1 MPKLKFLK
9 KLKQY
14 KKLTISILVILL
26 FIVYKIFSNINPSL
40 NEEYFELSEVRK
52 GNLAYEVTATGK
64 INPINTVT
72 VGTQVSGIV
81 ETVLVDYNDDVKEG
95 QVLALLD
102 SSTLKEDMEKSLA
115 NYELAQAKESKA
127 KLNFERISKLYKD
140 KLTAKAS
147 LEDAEIAYKEAS
159 ANTLNAKANYN
170 IAKKNFE
177 YATITS
183 PVSGTVISKEIE
195 QGQTVAASFSTPT
208 LFQVAEDLS
217 KMQIEASIS
226 EADIGYIKPEMPA
239 TFTVDAYPEDKF
251 YGKIRQV
258 RLSPTEESN
267 VVMYTV
273 IIEIDNSSRKLLPG
287 MTASVIIKAQEAN
300 DVMMVSAMA
309 LQYKPS
315 ALIREKI
322 KIKKIENINENQN
335 VVYVYNKGKIIPTV
349 ITKGL
354 SDMTNIEIKEGLN
367 IGDKV
372 IVEANEPRRK

>member
-1 MPKLKFLK
+1 MFK
-9 KLKQY
+9 Y
-14 KKLTISILVILL
+14 KKQIIIALVIIVLGSLML
-26 FIVYKIFSNINPSL
+26 FSTKGKDRLGPEN
-40 NEEYFELSEVRK
+40 FEMSKVTK
-52 GNLAYEVTATGK
+52 GNLAYEVTATGT

-81 ETVLVDYNDDVKEG
+81 EQVLADYNDDVKEG

-102 SSTLKEDMEKSLA
+102 SSTLKETMEKSLA
-115 NYELAQAKESKA
+115 NYELAQAKEHKA
-127 KLNFERISKLYKD
+127 KLNYDRIKKLYQD
-140 KLTAKAS
+140 KLTSSAS
-147 LEDAEIAYKEAS
+147 LEEAEVAYKEAS
-159 ANTLNAKANYN
+159 ANVLSAKADYN
-170 IAKKNFE
+170 ISKKNFE

-208 LFQVAEDLS
+208 LFEVAEDLS

-239 TFTVDAYPEDKF
+239 TFTVDAYPNDKF

-258 RLSPTEESN
+258 RLSPTEVSN

-287 MTASVIIKAQEAN
+287 MTASVTIKAQEAN
-300 DVMMVSAMA
+300 DVLMIPAMA
-309 LQYKPS
+309 LQFKPS
-315 ALIREKI
+315 MAVKAEID
-322 KIKKIENINENQN
+322 IKKIGDIDENQDI
-335 VVYVYNKGKIIPTV
+335 VYLFEKGKIVPRV

-367 IGDKV
+367 LGEEV
-372 IVEANEPRRK
+372 IIEANEPRKRRP

>member
-1 MPKLKFLK
+1 MNK
-9 KLKQY
+9 KKIY
-14 KKLTISILVILL
+14 VICGIILAFILGIILL
-26 FIVYKIFSNINPSL
+26 GAKKKSITPAD
-40 NEEYFELSEVRK
+40 FEMSTVKK
-52 GNLAYEVTATGK
+52 GNLAYEVTATGT

-81 ETVLVDYNDDVKEG
+81 EQVLVDYNDDVKEG

-102 SSTLKEDMEKSLA
+102 ASTLKEHMEKSEA
-115 NYELAQAKESKA
+115 SYELAQAKEHKA
-127 KLNFERISKLYKD
+127 KVNYERIKKLYQD
-140 KLTAKAS
+140 KLTSSAS
-147 LEDAEIAYKEAS
+147 LEDAEVAYKEAS
-159 ANTLNAKANYN
+159 ANVLNAKADYN
-170 IAKKNFE
+170 ISKKNFE

-208 LFQVAEDLS
+208 LFEVAEDLS

-239 TFTVDAYPEDKF
+239 TFTVDAYPNDKF

-258 RLSPTEESN
+258 RLSPTEVSN

-287 MTASVIIKAQEAN
+287 MTASVTIRAQEAN
-300 DVMMVSAMA
+300 DVLMISAMA
-309 LQYKPS
+309 LQFKPS
-315 ALIREKI
+315 AMVRGEMDV
-322 KIKKIENINENQN
+322 KKIADIDETQDI
-335 VVYVYNKGKIIPTV
+335 VYVFEKGKIVPRV

-354 SDMTNIEIKEGLN
+354 SDMTNVEIKEGLKE
-367 IGDKV
+367 GEKV
-372 IVEANEPRRK
+372 IVEANEPRKRRP

>member
-1 MPKLKFLK
+1 MLK
-9 KLKQY
+9 Y
-14 KKLTISILVILL
+14 KKQIIIAAIIVILGA
-26 FIVYKIFSNINPSL
+26 FIMLSGKGKDRLNPANFMMSK
-40 NEEYFELSEVRK
+40 VTK
-52 GNLAYEVTATGK
+52 GSLAYEVTATGT

-81 ETVLVDYNDDVKEG
+81 EQVLADYNDDVKEG

-102 SSTLKEDMEKSLA
+102 SSTLKETMEKSLA
-115 NYELAQAKESKA
+115 NYELAQAKEHKA
-127 KLNFERISKLYKD
+127 KLNYERIKKLYQD
-140 KLTAKAS
+140 KLTSSAS
-147 LEDAEIAYKEAS
+147 LEEAEVAYKEAS
-159 ANTLNAKANYN
+159 ANVLSAKADYN
-170 IAKKNFE
+170 ISKKNFE

-208 LFQVAEDLS
+208 LFEVAEDLS

-239 TFTVDAYPEDKF
+239 TFTVDAYPNDKF

-258 RLSPTEESN
+258 RLSPTEVSN

-287 MTASVIIKAQEAN
+287 MTASVTIKAQEAN
-300 DVMMVSAMA
+300 DVLMISAMA
-309 LQYKPS
+309 LQFKPS
-315 ALIREKI
+315 MAVKAEMD
-322 KIKKIENINENQN
+322 IKKVGDIDENQD
-335 VVYVYNKGKIIPTV
+335 VVYLFEKGKIVPRV

-354 SDMTNIEIKEGLN
+354 SDMTNIEIKEGLSL
-367 IGDKV
+367 GEEV
-372 IVEANEPRRK
+372 IIEANEPRKRRP

>member
-14 KKLTISILVILL
+14 KKLTILLLVVVL
-26 FIVYKIFSNINPSL
+26 FIFYKIFSNMNPSL
-40 NEEYFELSEVRK
+40 NEEYFELSTVKK

-95 QVLALLD
+95 QILALLD

>member
-1 MPKLKFLK
+1 MFK
-9 KLKQY
+9 Y
-14 KKLTISILVILL
+14 KKQIIIASIIIILGA
-26 FIVYKIFSNINPSL
+26 FAVFSGKGKERLNPS
-40 NEEYFELSEVRK
+40 NFVMSKVTK
-52 GNLAYEVTATGK
+52 GNLAYEVTATGT

-81 ETVLVDYNDDVKEG
+81 EQVLADYNDDVKEG

-102 SSTLKEDMEKSLA
+102 SSTLKETMEKSLA
-115 NYELAQAKESKA
+115 NYELAQAKEHKA
-127 KLNFERISKLYKD
+127 KLNYDRIKKLYQD
-140 KLTAKAS
+140 KLTSSAS
-147 LEDAEIAYKEAS
+147 LEEAEVAYKEAS
-159 ANTLNAKANYN
+159 ANVLSAKADYN
-170 IAKKNFE
+170 ISKKNFE

-208 LFQVAEDLS
+208 LFEVAEDLS

-239 TFTVDAYPEDKF
+239 TFTVDAYPNDKF

-258 RLSPTEESN
+258 RLSPTEVSN

-287 MTASVIIKAQEAN
+287 MTASVTIRAEEAN
-300 DVMMVSAMA
+300 DVLMISAMA
-309 LQYKPS
+309 LQFKPS
-315 ALIREKI
+315 MAVKAEMD
-322 KIKKIENINENQN
+322 IKKIGDIDENQDI
-335 VVYVYNKGKIIPTV
+335 VYLFEKGKIVPRI

-354 SDMTNIEIKEGLN
+354 SDMTNIEIKEGLSL
-367 IGDKV
+367 GEEV
-372 IVEANEPRRK
+372 IIEANEPRKRP

>member
-1 MPKLKFLK
+1 MLRK
-9 KLKQY
+9 KY
-14 KKLTISILVILL
+14 ITITIIVILL
-26 FIVYKIFSNINPSL
+26 ATITYQKL
-40 NEEYFELSEVRK
+40 NKEELSANNFELSEVKK
-52 GNLAYEVTATGK
+52 GNLAYEVTATGT

-81 ETVLVDYNDDVKEG
+81 ETVLADYNDDVKEG

-102 SSTLKEDMEKSLA
+102 ASTLKEHMEKSYA
-115 NYELAQAKESKA
+115 SYELAMAKESKA
-127 KLNFERISKLYKD
+127 KLNYERIKKLYTD
-140 KLTAKAS
+140 KLTSKAS
-147 LEDAEIAYKEAS
+147 LEDAEIDYKEAS
-159 ANTLNAKANYN
+159 ANVLNAKADYN
-170 IAKKNFE
+170 ISKKNFE

-208 LFQVAEDLS
+208 LFTVAEDLS

-226 EADIGYIKPEMPA
+226 EADIGYIRPEMNA
-239 TFTVDAYPEDKF
+239 TFTVDAYPNDKF
-251 YGKIRQV
+251 EGVIRQV

-287 MTASVIIKAQEAN
+287 MTASVIIKAEEAI
-300 DVMMVSAMA
+300 DVLTIPAMA

-315 ALIREKI
+315 KIIRETMDM
-322 KIKKIENINENQN
+322 KKIEKIGENQDI
-335 VVYVYNKGKIIPTV
+335 VYMFENRKIVPRV

-354 SDMTNIEIKEGLN
+354 SDMTNIEIKDGLSL
-367 IGDKV
+367 GEKV
-372 IVEANEPRRK
+372 IIEAIVPRKR

>member
-1 MPKLKFLK
+1 MPKFKFLK

-14 KKLTISILVILL
+14 KKLTVIAIICLAVISFKMFL
-26 FIVYKIFSNINPSL
+26 SANSSL
-40 NEEYFELSEVRK
+40 KEEMFELSEVKK

-81 ETVLVDYNDDVKEG
+81 EKVLADYNDDVKEG
-95 QVLALLD
+95 DVLALLD

-217 KMQIEASIS
+217 KCKLKQVFLRQI
-226 EADIGYIKPEMPA
+226 
-239 TFTVDAYPEDKF
+239 
-251 YGKIRQV
+251 
-258 RLSPTEESN
+258 
-267 VVMYTV
+267 
-273 IIEIDNSSRKLLPG
+273 
-287 MTASVIIKAQEAN
+287 
-300 DVMMVSAMA
+300 
-309 LQYKPS
+309 
-315 ALIREKI
+315 
-322 KIKKIENINENQN
+322 
-335 VVYVYNKGKIIPTV
+335 
-349 ITKGL
+349 
-354 SDMTNIEIKEGLN
+354 SDT
-367 IGDKV
+367 
-372 IVEANEPRRK
+372 

>member
-1 MPKLKFLK
+1 MPKIKFLK
-9 KLKQY
+9 QH
-14 KKLTISILVILL
+14 KKLTIALGIFLLVMILKTLL
-26 FIVYKIFSNINPSL
+26 NISPSL
-40 NEEYFELSEVRK
+40 DEKMFELSEVKK

-81 ETVLVDYNDDVKEG
+81 EKVLVDYNDDVKEG
-95 QVLALLD
+95 DVLALLD

-147 LEDAEIAYKEAS
+147 LEDAEISYKEAS

-226 EADIGYIKPEMPA
+226 EADIGYIKPEMAA
-239 TFTVDAYPEDKF
+239 TFTVDAYPDDKF

-300 DVMMVSAMA
+300 DVMTISAMA
-309 LQYKPS
+309 MQYKPS
-315 ALIREKI
+315 AKVRESI
-322 KIKKIENINENQN
+322 KVKKIESMTENQSI
-335 VVYVYNKGKIIPTV
+335 VYIYNNGKITPTV

-354 SDMTNIEIKEGLN
+354 SDMTNIEIKDGLN

-372 IVEANEPRRK
+372 IVEVHEPRRR

>member
-1 MPKLKFLK
+1 MPKKK
-9 KLKQY
+9 KLN
-14 KKLTISILVILL
+14 KKIIYTLLGTALVVAGFLSL
-26 FIVYKIFSNINPSL
+26 KSNKVHLDSAH
-40 NEEYFELSEVRK
+40 FEMGKVTK
-52 GNLAYEVTATGK
+52 GNLAYEVTATGT

-81 ETVLVDYNDDVKEG
+81 EKVLADYNDDVKEG

-102 SSTLKEDMEKSLA
+102 SSTLKESMEKSEA
-115 NYELAQAKESKA
+115 SYELAKAKESKA
-127 KLNFERISKLYKD
+127 KLNYERIKKLYQD
-140 KLTAKAS
+140 KLTSSAS

-159 ANTLNAKANYN
+159 ANVLNAKADYN
-170 IAKKNFE
+170 ISKKNFE

-208 LFQVAEDLS
+208 LFEVAEDLS
-217 KMQIEASIS
+217 KMQIEASVS
-226 EADIGYIKPEMPA
+226 EADIGYIKPDMDA
-239 TFTVDAYPEDKF
+239 TFTVDAYPNDKF

-287 MTASVIIKAQEAN
+287 MTASVNIIAEEAK
-300 DVMMVSAMA
+300 DVLMISAMA

-315 ALIREKI
+315 AAVKAAMDV
-322 KIKKIENINENQN
+322 KKIGDIAENQD
-335 VVYVYNKGKIIPTV
+335 VVYLFEKGKIVPRV

-354 SDMTNIEIKEGLN
+354 SDMTNIEVKEGLSL
-367 IGDKV
+367 GEEV
-372 IVEANEPRRK
+372 IIEANEPRRR

>member
-1 MPKLKFLK
+1 MPKFKIK
-9 KLKQY
+9 KY
-14 KKLTISILVILL
+14 IRTHKKSTVIGIIITLTIIYLMSNSS
-26 FIVYKIFSNINPSL
+26 YKIDEKL
-40 NEEYFELSEVRK
+40 LDLSIVKK
-52 GNLAYEVTATGK
+52 GNITYEVTATGK

-81 ETVLVDYNDDVKEG
+81 EKVLVDYNDDVQQG
-95 QVLALLD
+95 DVLALLD

-127 KLNFERISKLYKD
+127 KLNYERIKKLYQD

-147 LEDAEIAYKEAS
+147 LEDAEIAYKESS
-159 ANTLNAKANYN
+159 ANVLNAKANYN

-177 YATITS
+177 YATIKS

-195 QGQTVAASFSTPT
+195 QGQTVASSFSTPT

-217 KMQIEASIS
+217 KMQIEANIS
-226 EADIGYIKPEMPA
+226 EADIGYIKPNMQA
-239 TFTVDAYPEDKF
+239 TFTVDAYPNDKF
-251 YGKIRQV
+251 EGKIRQV

-287 MTASVIIKAQEAN
+287 MTASVTINAQEAK
-300 DVMMVSAMA
+300 DVLMISTMA

-315 ALIREKI
+315 MAVREQI
-322 KIKKIENINENQN
+322 KIKKIDNITEQQDII
-335 VVYVYNKGKIIPTV
+335 YVYEKGEIVPQV

-354 SDMTNIEIKEGLN
+354 SDMTNIEIKSGLEL
-367 IGDKV
+367 GQKV
-372 IVEANEPRRK
+372 IVEVKEPRRR